1 MSKTPSLWK
10 TFLIFLAP
18 LMLSNALQSLFGTV
32 SNALLGQMIGV
43 DALAAV
49 SVFFPVMF
57 FLFAFVMGLSTGATV
72 LIGQAWGAGERD
84 KVKAVAGAT
93 LAVGLLLAMSVA
105 LFGGLFS
112 RQLMIALATPP
123 DILDQASAYARVMLL
138 TMPLGFVFLLM
149 TAMLRGVGDTLTPLM
164 ALAVV
169 DRDRPDP
176 DAPPHPRLVRTS
188 RHGVTAPAWA
198 SAIANALTLFAL
210 GLYLRHK
217 KSPLAPDAEF
227 LRRLRLDGALLG
239 KILGIGI
246 PSAVGMVVM
255 AIAELVLL
263 GLVNGFGSDATAAYG
278 AVNQIMGY
286 AQFTAISISIS
297 VSILGAQAIGGGH
310 ADRLDAIVRTGLL
323 LNLVLT
329 GGLVALIYLFPR
341 AVLGIFIT
349 DAAVLELAKG
359 LLIIALWS
367 SVPFGM
373 ATVFSGAMRAGG
385 VALAPMLLSIFAIV
399 ADRDTRCRDP
409 EPDHRTGRGLGR
421 LSDRV
426 QRHVHPATRL
436 LHAGLASP
444 PASADGVTRAGR
456 AFPRYYDRHNTVDA
470 LPALRHNAPKHRET
484 AVSSNPQFLFDFG
497 SPNAFLSH
505 EAIPAIEKRA
515 NVKFEYV
522 PILLGGIFKSTNNKS
537 PAETLAGI
545 KNKREFHALETER
558 FLKRF
563 GVKPYVWNPFFP
575 VNTLNLMRA
584 AVAAQFEG
592 VFEKYVEAAF
602 HHMWVEPKKMDDPE
616 VAAKALA
623 SSGLDAAT
631 AGALAGR

>member
-1 MSKTPSLWK
+1 MGTTAVSKTRSLWK
-10 TFLIFLAP
+10 TFLVFLAP

-84 KVKAVAGAT
+84 TVKAVAGTT
-93 LAVGLLLAMSVA
+93 LAIALLLAMSVA

-138 TMPLGFVFLLM
+138 TMPLGFVFLLT
-149 TAMLRGVGDTLTPLM
+149 TAMLRGVGDTLTPLL
-164 ALAVV
+164 ALALSTAIGLILTPLLIRGGLGLPAV
-169 DRDRPDP
+169 
-176 DAPPHPRLVRTS
+176 
-188 RHGVTAPAWA
+188 GVTGPAWA
-198 SAIANALTLFAL
+198 SAIANALTLFVL

-217 KSPLAPDAEF
+217 KSPLAPDAKF

-239 KILGIGI
+239 KILGIGL

-263 GLVNGFGSDATAAYG
+263 GLVNGFGSTPPRPMAPSTRSWAMRSSPRCRFRSRSRSSARRRSAA
-278 AVNQIMGY
+278 A
-286 AQFTAISISIS
+286 
-297 VSILGAQAIGGGH
+297 H
-310 ADRLDAIVRTGLL
+310 AGRLDAIVRTGLL

-359 LLIIALWS
+359 LLFIALWS

-399 ADRDTRCRDP
+399 AIEIP
-409 EPDHRTGRGLGR
+409 SAVILSRTIGL
-421 LSDRV
+421 
-426 QRHVHPATRL
+426 
-436 LHAGLASP
+436 
-444 PASADGVTRAGR
+444 DGVWAAYPIVFCAMFVLQLG
-456 AFPRYYDRHNTVDA
+456 YYVLVWR
-470 LPALRHNAPKHRET
+470 RR
-484 AVSSNPQFLFDFG
+484 
-497 SPNAFLSH
+497 
-505 EAIPAIEKRA
+505 
-515 NVKFEYV
+515 
-522 PILLGGIFKSTNNKS
+522 PIQRL
-537 PAETLAGI
+537 
-545 KNKREFHALETER
+545 
-558 FLKRF
+558 
-563 GVKPYVWNPFFP
+563 V
-575 VNTLNLMRA
+575 
-584 AVAAQFEG
+584 
-592 VFEKYVEAAF
+592 
-602 HHMWVEPKKMDDPE
+602 
-616 VAAKALA
+616 
-623 SSGLDAAT
+623 
-631 AGALAGR
+631 